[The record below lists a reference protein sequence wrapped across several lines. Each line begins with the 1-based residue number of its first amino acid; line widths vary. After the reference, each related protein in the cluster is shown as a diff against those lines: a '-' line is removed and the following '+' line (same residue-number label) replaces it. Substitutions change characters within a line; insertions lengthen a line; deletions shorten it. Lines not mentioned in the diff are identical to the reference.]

1 MSSTGPPRSAVRTT
15 EWGAGLLVA
24 GLNASQPSLSTGGPS
39 LLGISFLLQLFVPEG
54 SEKEEAVPFSQAQ
67 RRTWWRGIACLSTVG
82 VVAIGSAIALGLA
95 GNALAASFLV
105 LFGALVVMMRRRLA
119 QRQGDS

>member
-1 MSSTGPPRSAVRTT
+1 MT
-15 EWGAGLLVA
+15 

-39 LLGISFLLQLFVPEG
+39 LLVISFLQLFVPEG

-82 VVAIGSAIALGLA
+82 VVAIGSAIALALA

-105 LFGALVVMMRRRLA
+105 LFGALVVVLAAMMRRRLA